1 MREQKTIVYT
11 GSVNKKL
18 WMTARLLVIAAVIAL
33 LSVKVF
39 RLANPPYIPPE
50 IDLTAQTGVP
60 EPEERM
66 AYGEISAQGGF
77 TFGIAG
83 TMYQQEDGSLLVYF
97 TNPQSSDAN
106 LMCEIQNENGE
117 TIYKSGV
124 IRPGEY
130 IERLEPLAELSDEAI
145 KIELYV
151 YAFEP
156 DTWYSKG
163 TINLSNMLQPY

>member
-1 MREQKTIVYT
+1 
-11 GSVNKKL
+11 
-18 WMTARLLVIAAVIAL
+18 
-33 LSVKVF
+33 
-39 RLANPPYIPPE
+39 
-50 IDLTAQTGVP
+50 
-60 EPEERM
+60 
-66 AYGEISAQGGF
+66 
-77 TFGIAG
+77 
-83 TMYQQEDGSLLVYF
+83 MYQQEDGSLLVYF

-163 TINLSNMLQPY
+163 TINLSNKMCIRDRYSQGGHDQDGWPRSIGGNRGSAGSSSASMGSLSVRDSVTVVASGGSYGINGSGGSGGAYSYHVYGLSLIHI